1 MAVENRGMMPPRNED
16 ISFPIENPQHSQN
29 TSQVQW
35 QSVASIKLRKLIC
48 QILILQK
55 SEDAH

>member
-16 ISFPIENPQHSQN
+16 ISFPIENSKHSQN
-29 TSQVQW
+29 TIQVQW
-35 QSVASIKLRKLIC
+35 QSVPHIKLRKLIC